1 MAHFKFALFVFL
13 NYFGLF
19 GTGLEL
25 RNGGYEDLV
34 VSISD
39 TVPATNCKEILR
51 NLEETL
57 TSASK
62 YMFSALHGKAFI
74 RSASI
79 ILPSLWPLDSCAP
92 KNVLPVN
99 GDISDVTVHP
109 NDPSRGFLWTQQ
121 SAGCEQSGDQIYMS
135 YGALETKNP
144 VLGHSLVKEF
154 AKYRYG
160 VFEEQGYYNDPVYPV
175 CFEDGDNVKITGC
188 SDFQINDNG
197 ICDGSNKEYNTTLM
211 VDPRARTSIMFAA
224 EVPSVSMFCDAGN
237 HDPNA
242 PTKHNLLCKRRNTFD
257 VILAHPDFHTESK
270 TESDIMDTSP
280 KITYKKSK
288 MTRFIFIVENT
299 NDMATRESWN
309 FLRSAVRKFTMVDL
323 PGNAELG
330 FILTNDTDAIVVSPL
345 TTLHNQVDRLA
356 IPSAMPYNPGE
367 TSQSPCLHCAIRKAL
382 EMFAAKTKIAGAATH
397 VLIMIA
403 PGMNNNTQLMDVL
416 NEVKKQ
422 KVRIATINYPMVL
435 KQHPL
440 DSLAKETNG
449 ASYSVIERKFNVQYS
464 MLSTYFQLTN
474 TLYNIIEMFYTGNKN
489 DLPIEIHRR
498 EIRDGRA
505 SITGSFVLDKNMG
518 QPSRFMLYIPNS
530 YQPLIK
536 NIKLISPSQHIFSQR
551 LDMLEIKIIQ
561 IESNI
566 TEPGTWTY
574 TIEPL
579 QGNPQSHFLQVM
591 ATAKSRTA
599 DVIRARFWT
608 RRNQPGG
615 PLILL
620 TEVKKGD
627 FPIMAA
633 KVEVRVSKLEPN
645 GSILYHDCMELF
657 DTGSGDPDI
666 TKGDGI
672 YSRYFSASNT
682 GAGVYTFEVTVSDNG
697 NTAFTWKSSSDSF
710 EDTPCCG
717 SVILNKSH
725 GSETVSFERV
735 PQPITM
741 EITASDIIA
750 ASKIPAGRIL
760 DLRRSIATP
769 KTIRLSWTS
778 PDMGGQKVKR
788 YEVKYASNIADIT
801 EHFETNAKMWEWG
814 KPLALEIGSETTFT
828 VDMSDFLGVPLYFAV
843 KAVAEGSGMSTISNY
858 VRLYAPLPPPPS
870 TVTPVFRHNF
880 PSGSSGINEVF
891 ASDEVIPSKNDS
903 SNIGVELILPI
914 LAGCLL
920 LVVLLVLYFCFCV
933 RKRNRE
939 NHKESNKAKNLE
951 NDKMNSL
958 TIVPNTPVNNPQPSQ
973 QCYTNQLSENDH
985 TIGVPIANMGYDD
998 EPKKRYSL
1006 VHQQEQQLIDELK
1019 QQQMAH
1025 QQRNDQMNQSNNYG
1039 VLSVISNGTIQ
1050 RGQPT
1055 LSPCNSWS
1063 ASQLLHE
1070 HEKRRSPTDIAE
1082 EALLIQ
1088 YQETMN
1094 QLEHMSLNGQ
1104 NVDHVSLS
1112 SHQIPEHYNTVHIP
1126 PPVPPLPMYSQSP
1139 YPSNGIYGVHQPQSY
1154 PNQVIYQSMPR
1165 NDAPFTPSLQGSLNS
1180 VNSGEKKRRN
1190 VTMV

>member
-1 MAHFKFALFVFL
+1 QEAL
-13 NYFGLF
+13 
-19 GTGLEL
+19 
-25 RNGGYEDLV
+25 
-34 VSISD
+34 S
-39 TVPATNCKEILR
+39 
-51 NLEETL
+51 
-57 TSASK
+57 SASK
-62 YMFSALHGKAFI
+62 YMFSALHAKAYL
-74 RSASI
+74 RSASV
-79 ILPSLWPLDSCAP
+79 ILPLSWSNSCAP
-92 KNVLPVN
+92 KNVLPVS
-99 GDISDVTVHP
+99 GEISDITVHP
-109 NDPSRGFLWTQQ
+109 NDHSRGFLWTQQ
-121 SAGCEQSGDQIYMS
+121 SAGCEQPGDQIFVG
-135 YGALETKNP
+135 YGALETRDP

-160 VFEEQGYYNDPVYPV
+160 IFEEQGYFNDPVYPL
-175 CFEDGDNVKITGC
+175 CFEDGSSVKITGC

-197 ICDGSNKEYNTTLM
+197 ICDGTSRDFNITDM

-224 EVPSVSMFCDAGN
+224 EVPWVSMFCDAGN

-257 VILAHPDFHTESK
+257 VILTHPDFQTESK
-270 TESDIMDTSP
+270 TESGIMDTNP
-280 KITYKKSK
+280 KITYKKSGT
-288 MTRFIFIVENT
+288 TRFILIVENT
-299 NDMATRESWN
+299 NDMATRESWPY
-309 FLRSAVRKFTMVDL
+309 LRNAIRKFTMVDL
-323 PGNAELG
+323 PGNTELG
-330 FILTNDTDAIVVSPL
+330 LILTNDTDAIVASPL
-345 TTLHNQVDRLA
+345 TSLNNQVDRLT

-367 TSQSPCLHCAIRKAL
+367 TGQSPCLHCAIKKAM
-382 EMFAAKTKIAGAATH
+382 EMFAAKTKVAGAATH

-422 KVRIATINYPMVL
+422 KVRIATINYPIIL
-435 KQHPL
+435 KQQPL
-440 DSLAKETNG
+440 DILAKETYG
-449 ASYSVIERKFNVQYS
+449 ASYSVMERKFNVQHS

-474 TLYNIIEMFYTGNKN
+474 TLCNIIETFYTGNKN

-505 SITGSFVLDKNMG
+505 SITGSFVLDENMG
-518 QPSRFMLYIPNS
+518 QPSRFMLYIHNS

-536 NIKLISPSQHIFSQR
+536 SIKLISPSQQVFTKRI
-551 LDMLEIKIIQ
+551 DMLEIKIIQ

-579 QGNPQSHFLQVM
+579 QGNPQSHFLQVT
-591 ATAKSRTA
+591 ATAKSSTS

-682 GAGVYTFEVTVSDNG
+682 GPGVYSFEVTVSDNG
-697 NTAFTWKSSSDSF
+697 NTAFTWQSSSDAF

-717 SVILNKSH
+717 SIILNKSH
-725 GSETVSFERV
+725 SSKTLVPFERV

-741 EITASDIIA
+741 EITANDINSA
-750 ASKIPAGRIL
+750 NKIPTGRIL
-760 DLRRSIATP
+760 DLRRSIATS
-769 KTIRLSWTS
+769 KAIRLSWTS
-778 PDMGGQKVKR
+778 PDMGGHKVKR
-788 YEVKYASNIADIT
+788 YEVKYASTIADIT

-828 VDMSDFLGVPLYFAV
+828 VDMSDFLGVPLYFAIR
-843 KAVAEGSGMSTISNY
+843 AVAEGSGMSTISNY
-858 VRLYAPLPPPPS
+858 VRLYVPLPPPPS

-880 PSGSSGINEVF
+880 PPGSSGMNEVY

-903 SNIGVELILPI
+903 SNVGVELILPI

-933 RKRNRE
+933 RKRHRD
-939 NHKESNKAKNLE
+939 NHKDSNKAKKLE
-951 NDKMNSL
+951 NDKMNAI
-958 TIVPNTPVNNPQPSQ
+958 TIVPNSPTNNPQPPQ
-973 QCYTNQLSENDH
+973 QCYANQLSENDH

-1006 VHQQEQQLIDELK
+1006 VHQQEQQLIEELK
-1019 QQQMAH
+1019 QQQIAH

-1055 LSPCNSWS
+1055 LSPYNSWS

-1070 HEKRRSPTDIAE
+1070 HERRQSPIEMGE
-1082 EALLIQ
+1082 EPLLTQ
-1088 YQETMN
+1088 HQEMMN

-1104 NVDHVSLS
+1104 NVDHVSLN
-1112 SHQIPEHYNTVHIP
+1112 SHQIPEHYTTVHIP

-1139 YPSNGIYGVHQPQSY
+1139 YPSNGIYGVHQPQPY

-1165 NDAPFTPSLQGSLNS
+1165 NEAPFTPSLQGSLNS